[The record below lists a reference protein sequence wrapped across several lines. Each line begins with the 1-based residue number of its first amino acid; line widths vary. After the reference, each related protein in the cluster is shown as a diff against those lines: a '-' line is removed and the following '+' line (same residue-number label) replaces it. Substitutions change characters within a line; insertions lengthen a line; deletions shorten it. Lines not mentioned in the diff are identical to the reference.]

1 MAEQQELAHL
11 GASCHGR
18 VGLSY
23 PPGHPR
29 AGFRFPGPTPSVRPC
44 NGTGDLGM
52 AGRIVIVGATGGIGA
67 ALARRVAA
75 RGATPVLLARDA
87 GRLAALAAELPGAET
102 HVVDVG
108 DTAALQAAVKAAGSP
123 LAGLAYCVGSILL
136 RPATRVTEADLA
148 DTYRLNVIG
157 AAMAVQAAIPALAA
171 CQGAGGGSIVLF
183 SSVAARAGFANHLAI
198 GAAKAAVEGM
208 TVALAAELAPGIRV
222 NAIAPSLTRT
232 RIAEPL
238 TRNPAMAEAIG
249 KLHPIPRLGEPED
262 VAALADLLLSPGAGW
277 ITGQVIGVDGGR
289 GTLRTKTG

>member
-1 MAEQQELAHL
+1 
-11 GASCHGR
+11 
-18 VGLSY
+18 
-23 PPGHPR
+23 
-29 AGFRFPGPTPSVRPC
+29 
-44 NGTGDLGM
+44 M
-52 AGRIVIVGATGGIGA
+52 AGRIVILGATGGIGA

-75 RGATPVLLARDA
+75 RGATPVLMARDA
-87 GRLAALAAELPGAET
+87 ARLEALAGEIPGAEAL
-102 HVVDVG
+102 VVDVT
-108 DTAALQAAVKAAGSP
+108 DTAALKAAITGLGAP

-136 RPATRVTEADLA
+136 KPATRVTEADLA

-157 AAMAVQAAIPALAA
+157 AAMAVQAAIPALQAG
-171 CQGAGGGSIVLF
+171 QGSVVLF

-208 TVALAAELAPGIRV
+208 TVALAAELAPQVRV

-262 VAALADLLLSPGAGW
+262 VAALADLLLSPEAGW

>member
-1 MAEQQELAHL
+1 
-11 GASCHGR
+11 
-18 VGLSY
+18 
-23 PPGHPR
+23 
-29 AGFRFPGPTPSVRPC
+29 
-44 NGTGDLGM
+44 M
-52 AGRIVIVGATGGIGA
+52 AGRIVILGATGGIGA

-87 GRLAALAAELPGAET
+87 ARLAALAADIPGAEAQ
-102 HVVDVG
+102 VVDVT
-108 DTAALQAAVKAAGSP
+108 DAAALKAAVAAAGGP

-136 RPATRVTEADLA
+136 KPATRVTEADLA

-157 AAMAVQAAIPALAA
+157 AALAVQAAIPALQAG
-171 CQGAGGGSIVLF
+171 QGSVVLF

-208 TVALAAELAPGIRV
+208 TVALAAELAPHIRV
-222 NAIAPSLTRT
+222 NCIAPSLTRT

-238 TRNPAMAEAIG
+238 TRNPAMADAIG

-262 VAALADLLLSPGAGW
+262 VAALAGLLLSPDSGW

>member
-1 MAEQQELAHL
+1 
-11 GASCHGR
+11 
-18 VGLSY
+18 
-23 PPGHPR
+23 
-29 AGFRFPGPTPSVRPC
+29 
-44 NGTGDLGM
+44 M
-52 AGRIVIVGATGGIGA
+52 AGRIVILGATGGIGA

-75 RGATPVLLARDA
+75 RGATPVLMARDA
-87 GRLAALAAELPGAET
+87 ARLEALAAEIPGAEA
-102 HVVDVG
+102 HVVDVT
-108 DTAALQAAVKAAGSP
+108 DTAALKSAITGLGGP

-136 RPATRVTEADLA
+136 KPATRVTEADLA

-157 AAMAVQAAIPALAA
+157 AAMAVQAAIPAL
-171 CQGAGGGSIVLF
+171 QAGNGSVVLF

-208 TVALAAELAPGIRV
+208 TVSLAAELAPAVRV
-222 NAIAPSLTRT
+222 NCIAPSLTRT

-262 VAALADLLLSPGAGW
+262 VAALADLLLSPDAGW